1 MTLKF
6 KLYLAFSVVV
16 VLAASAALYG
26 LQVVSRTSAQ
36 IVRLY
41 DGPLMAVSQ
50 ARSAQLHFTAALAAM
65 NRSITQHA
73 ASAADRATIEQEMT
87 ALAADIE
94 IVRDR
99 MPADA
104 LPVIEK
110 ALAVAQDWHKTAAL
124 IVIPSAAGLT
134 ALPLSQVAA
143 AKAAE
148 VNDALDVMAEG
159 ASAYGFNFRAEAEAE
174 VRFARIALLAIVVLA
189 ILAGALSAA
198 GCAYSISRPIVAT
211 TKTMHTLASGD
222 YDVEIPG
229 LGRKDEIG
237 QMAQSLTVFKD
248 GLLEGQR
255 TRLERIEQVR
265 LAEAERQKMMVQIAD
280 QFQATIGGIV
290 DSVSTASIG
299 LQSAAGTLT
308 GTAETTQQLS
318 VHVARASEQ
327 ASVNVQTVAS
337 ATEELTASVREIARQ
352 VETSTAIAGK
362 AATQAEET
370 DVRVAKLS
378 EAANRIGDFINMIT
392 AIASQTNLLALNA
405 TIEAARAGAAGKG
418 FAVVAQEVKALAAQ
432 TATAT
437 EEISKQI
444 AEIQSTTTDSAS
456 AMKEIGS
463 TIGQI
468 RSIAGTIAA
477 AVEQQGAAVREIA
490 VSIHEAAGGT
500 AQVATNIGDV
510 SKGAGATGSSAAE
523 VLSSAQSLANES
535 ANLKT
540 AVEQFLST
548 VRAA

>member
-26 LQVVSRTSAQ
+26 MQVVSRTSSQ

-50 ARSAQLHFTAALAAM
+50 ARSAQLHFAEALAAM
-65 NRSITQHA
+65 NRSITQRA
-73 ASAADRATIEQEMT
+73 ASAADKATIEQEMT
-87 ALAADIE
+87 ALVADIE

-110 ALAVAQDWHKTAAL
+110 ALAVAQDWHKAAAL
-124 IVIPSAAGLT
+124 MVIPSAAGVT
-134 ALPLSQVAA
+134 ALPLPQMVA
-143 AKAAE
+143 AKAAA
-148 VNDALDVMAEG
+148 VNDALDVMAES
-159 ASAYGFNFRAEAEAE
+159 ASAYGFNFRAQAEAE
-174 VRFARIALLAIVVLA
+174 VGFARIALLTIVVLA

-222 YDVEIPG
+222 YDVAIPG

-255 TRLERIEQVR
+255 TRLERIEQGR

-280 QFQATIGGIV
+280 RFQATIGGIV

-318 VHVARASEQ
+318 VEVARASEQ

-352 VETSTAIAGK
+352 VETSTEIAGK
-362 AATQAEET
+362 AAIQAEET

-378 EAANRIGDFINMIT
+378 EAANRIGDFIKMIT

-418 FAVVAQEVKALAAQ
+418 FAVVAQEVKVLAAQ

-444 AEIQSTTTDSAS
+444 GEIQSTTTDSAT

-468 RSIAGTIAA
+468 RSIAGAIAA

-490 VSIHEAAGGT
+490 ISINEAAGGT

-535 ANLKT
+535 AHLKT

>member
-26 LQVVSRTSAQ
+26 MQLVSRTSTQ

-50 ARSAQLHFTAALAAM
+50 ARSAQLHFAEALAAM
-65 NRSITQHA
+65 NRSIMQRA
-73 ASAADRATIEQEMT
+73 ASPADKATIEQEMT
-87 ALAADIE
+87 ALVADIG

-104 LPVIEK
+104 HPVIEK
-110 ALAVAQDWHKTAAL
+110 ALAAAEDWHKAAAL
-124 IVIPSAAGLT
+124 MVIPSATGLT
-134 ALPLSQVAA
+134 ALPLSQEVA
-143 AKAAE
+143 AKATA

-174 VRFARIALLAIVVLA
+174 VGFARIALLTIVVLA

-211 TKTMHTLASGD
+211 TKTMRLLANGD
-222 YDVEIPG
+222 YEVEIPG

-255 TRLERIEQVR
+255 TRLERIEQGR
-265 LAEAERQKMMVQIAD
+265 IAEAERQKMMVQIAD

-308 GTAETTQQLS
+308 GTAETTQELS

-327 ASVNVQTVAS
+327 ASINVQTVAT

-352 VETSTAIAGK
+352 VENSTEIAGK
-362 AATQAEET
+362 AAVQAEET

-378 EAANRIGDFINMIT
+378 EAASRIGDFIKMIT

-418 FAVVAQEVKALAAQ
+418 FAVVAQEVKVLAAQ

-444 AEIQSTTTDSAS
+444 AEIQTTTTDSAT

-477 AVEQQGAAVREIA
+477 SVEQQGAAVREIA
-490 VSIHEAAGGT
+490 VSVHEAASGT

-510 SKGAGATGSSAAE
+510 SKGAGATGSAAAE
-523 VLSSAQSLANES
+523 VLSSAESLASES
-535 ANLKT
+535 AHLKT